1 MTYCVISAR
10 MLVYIL
16 YSNKE
21 KNMRVVVNQVQGTSQ
36 GETLENG
43 LVVGETYEVVSQDGS
58 WVTLDNGT
66 CVNLDDGQVSVA

>member
-1 MTYCVISAR
+1 
-10 MLVYIL
+10 
-16 YSNKE
+16 
-21 KNMRVVVNQVQGTSQ
+21 MRVVVNQVQGTSQ